1 MAAGAYSVAGTT
13 GAGSAASNVMSAA
26 AYLGGLGVSAEEACG
41 TSLDQAPSTTQAQ
54 QQHVALGAPGSFQIG
69 GSASSSSAGVLG
81 AQQAAPPPAVHP
93 LMTPNP
99 SGAGAGAPAA
109 TNAENILVAVRCRPP
124 PPTEACIVKV
134 LDESLV
140 ILQDPGDQLQS
151 DYLRL
156 NKSRERRYKFDLAF
170 SGQVSTEEVY
180 RKTAQNLIP
189 SILNGYNATVFAY
202 GATGAG
208 KTHTMIGPPPSTS
221 GAGASSQPVEPGI
234 MFLILRD
241 LFHLVKTKS
250 SGSGSGA
257 AAENGSNK
265 LEHVVKCSFLEVY
278 NENIRDLL
286 TSKDSADNHL
296 ELREDPVKGCYVAG
310 LQELPAQS
318 VDEIMALLHLG
329 NRNRTTEGTAA
340 NETSSRSHAVLQ
352 LNVEEELGTGQT
364 SIGKLSLID
373 LAGSERASKALSK
386 GDRMIE
392 ASNIN
397 RSLLALGN
405 CINALVENEKQ
416 RRAFIPYR
424 DSKLTRLLKDSL
436 GGNCRT
442 CMIACISPTAN
453 HFEETSNTLKYAN
466 RTKNI
471 KTSNYRRNLV
481 TTTEETDAQ
490 VAEYV
495 VIISDLQKEISEL
508 KQNSELKQIRAEAE
522 RDRILCEKESE
533 RWKTEM
539 MTTLEE
545 RVKLQ
550 RELMET
556 ETLQSQLL
564 QDIETE
570 KTKNVLGGATPTTKK
585 LLEEHEG
592 RRSELLQ
599 LLDGNRK
606 KSQNLQAQLEG
617 ISDKDLRAFLELL
630 YRAQVLEVERME
642 LDHVY
647 AMKRQILDQKD
658 QDLQNLRR
666 QLDLRNEYL
675 GQQQSYLSAEDR
687 QLLPGH
693 VSLLESTITSPS
705 QWRRKLSKPENESE
719 ELGAVPRFS
728 SISSSAVADDHQH
741 EGPHSPADGTNK
753 QGIDWSAIE
762 VPKADKIKGV
772 SEELAGL
779 NIFDPTPRD
788 ASLLPGATGSGAAV
802 GGVALVGAGGIGIG
816 AGGASCSSAASS
828 IASLVQHNAVG
839 GTSVSSTG
847 ALIGGGA
854 AGGMSSSNHLDGP
867 RAGGSAS
874 SGSASTTS
882 TYGYNPASGGG
893 PGRSG
898 SGSGMHLVTGPTSM
912 AGGSSSSS
920 SSANYHGAASSS
932 STMQSSAYA
941 AAPHHTHTPS
951 RDHYKPTS
959 VAAVIASYRGAGYKS
974 SATSASSGGSNQH
987 HVAFSAS
994 TMAGAP
1000 SGSPKAHSSTT
1011 RGASS
1016 GGRHPG
1022 SPKRP
1027 DTVHHYLAGRI
1038 NSGDPQNRLHSGG
1051 GPAKLRP
1058 KTDYQP
1064 QLRYAQRHQ
1073 QMRYVQ
1079 LQRMKETAFHDTRLN
1094 PPLQRGGVSF
1104 KTSVAA
1110 GAGSIG
1116 PGQSASSVGHGA
1128 HSIDQ
1133 HPGNTSSATGASGV
1147 FGTITGAGPGI
1158 APNVVGGGGP
1168 GPSGGGTGG
1177 GAAGPSKQGAHP
1189 ASMMPGAAYL
1199 PKRGGA
1205 AMHLHREA
1213 AALKARTSSTR
1224 LAGKLIVNSNR
1235 QDGAAPFRF

>member
-630 YRAQVLEVERME
+630 YRAQ
-642 LDHVY
+642 
-647 AMKRQILDQKD
+647 
-658 QDLQNLRR
+658 
-666 QLDLRNEYL
+666 
-675 GQQQSYLSAEDR
+675 
-687 QLLPGH
+687 
-693 VSLLESTITSPS
+693 
-705 QWRRKLSKPENESE
+705 
-719 ELGAVPRFS
+719 PRFS

-854 AGGMSSSNHLDGP
+854 AGGMS
-867 RAGGSAS
+867 
-874 SGSASTTS
+874 
-882 TYGYNPASGGG
+882 
-893 PGRSG
+893 
-898 SGSGMHLVTGPTSM
+898 
-912 AGGSSSSS
+912 
-920 SSANYHGAASSS
+920 
-932 STMQSSAYA
+932 
-941 AAPHHTHTPS
+941 
-951 RDHYKPTS
+951 DHYKPTS